1 MKMSLFVAV
10 VALVS
15 NGGNLKSDLNSQ
27 QLKKPE
33 DES

>member
-10 VALVS
+10 VVFVF
-15 NGGNLKSDLNSQ
+15 NGGNLKSDLNSRHQ
-27 QLKKPE
+27 TMLE